1 MEITKDRLREIIK
14 EEYRRVNEAPLPGE
28 RMPVGLA
35 PRARSQAVRPIP
47 PSDDVADEPVF
58 TGVDSDEADSQ
69 VAVDIARDALILV
82 GEFLQDARP
91 LAQVRPVV
99 QELLD
104 NISGLESQKGLPE
117 EEQTLYNQRAAEAL
131 GNYLARL
138 DRSYR

>member
-1 MEITKDRLREIIK
+1 MQITKNRLRQIIE
-14 EEYRRVNEAPLPGE
+14 EEYARLSEAPLPGE
-28 RMPVGLA
+28 RMPVGLP
-35 PRARSQAVRPIP
+35 PRSGSEKVKPIP
-47 PSDDVADEPVF
+47 PSDDVKPGPEFDEPDNRVA
-58 TGVDSDEADSQ
+58 EA
-69 VAVDIARDALILV
+69 IARDALILV